1 MNPITCAYSR
11 TLSFAFLPVIISYI
25 KNIACPPSSA
35 GIGKIFINARI
46 IEIKAV
52 LDQNPFQSH
61 FEGNKL
67 PIAPKPPNCDAP
79 FFVNIYFNCAI
90 YSYRVQYP

>member
-1 MNPITCAYSR
+1 MNPITCAYSS
-11 TLSFAFLPVIISYI
+11 TLSLAFLPVIISYI
-25 KNIACPPSSA
+25 RNIACPPSRA
-35 GIGKIFINARI
+35 GMGKIFINARI

-67 PIAPKPPNCDAP
+67 PIAPKPPSCDALSKNDQ
-79 FFVNIYFNCAI
+79 FF
-90 YSYRVQYP
+90 